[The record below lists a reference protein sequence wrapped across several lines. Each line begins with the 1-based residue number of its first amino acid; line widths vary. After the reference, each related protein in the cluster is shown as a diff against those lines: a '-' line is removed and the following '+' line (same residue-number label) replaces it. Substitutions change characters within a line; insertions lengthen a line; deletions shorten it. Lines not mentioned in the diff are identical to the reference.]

1 MAGSPYLVKTRNLIR
16 RIRSDRDA
24 GFVPAHI
31 ERFTLLGTR
40 IERTAPVPDEIAA
53 FSHFFRAKGGRFDQI
68 RRIDF
73 ETVEK
78 LDAIAEEIDTMRAMR
93 EELIEEAF
101 RDGEPLSVEE
111 AQRAFTRGKSPA
123 ESAPEARGR

>member
-40 IERTAPVPDEIAA
+40 IERRAEVPDEIAA
-53 FSHFFRAKGGRFDQI
+53 FSHFFRAEGGRFDQI
-68 RRIDF
+68 RRVDC

-78 LDAIAEEIDTMRAMR
+78 LDAIAEEIDTLRAIR
-93 EELIEEAF
+93 EELIGEAF
-101 RDGEPLSVEE
+101 RDGEPVSIEE
-111 AQRAFTRGKSPA
+111 ARRAFTRGKIPA
-123 ESAPEARGR
+123 EAEPEAKDP

>member
-31 ERFTLLGTR
+31 ERLTLLGTR
-40 IERTAPVPDEIAA
+40 IERTAEVPDEVAA
-53 FSHFFRAKGGRFDQI
+53 FSSFFRARRGQFDEI

-73 ETVEK
+73 ATVEK
-78 LDAIAEEIDTMRAMR
+78 LDAITEEIDTLRAMR

-111 AQRAFTRGKSPA
+111 ARRAFGRGKLPA
-123 ESAPEARGR
+123 EAEPEAKDR